1 VREIKKVELWQSY
14 EPFEEASIRGAIAT
28 KKFWHKDIK
37 KACVELGGYNFDREY
52 RYQVFMFVQRPDQV
66 KDAIRTIIKLGPGD
80 IKWIDLLFYKSGD
93 RDVYEEVDV
102 IGNLDE
108 LKVKIR
114 RNDKKAKELA
124 IKLVRDHLKGKMD
137 LRKHI
142 VPEYDMAFGYSI
154 RKDGDR
160 VLIAII
166 GYNFQV
172 DDLIKNGLEDF
183 KEFGKVVGYW
193 VEEVKKANLIELDE
207 EEHFYTVLLGI

>member
-14 EPFEEASIRGAIAT
+14 EPFEEASIRGAIAA
-28 KKFWHKDIK
+28 KKFWRKDIV

-52 RYQVFMFVQRPDQV
+52 RYQVFMFIQRQDQV
-66 KDAIRTIIKLGPGD
+66 KDAVRTIIKLGPGD
-80 IKWIDLLFYKSGD
+80 IKWINLLFYKYSD

-108 LKVKIR
+108 LKFKIK
-114 RNDKKAKELA
+114 RNDDKAKELA

-137 LRKHI
+137 PRKHI
-142 VPEYDMAFGYSI
+142 VPEYDMAFGYLL
-154 RKDGDR
+154 RKNDDR

-166 GYNFQV
+166 GYNFLA
-172 DDLIKNGLEDF
+172 DDLIRNSLEDF

-193 VEEVKKANLIELDE
+193 IEEVKKADLIELEE
-207 EEHFYTVLLGI
+207 EEHTYTVLIGI